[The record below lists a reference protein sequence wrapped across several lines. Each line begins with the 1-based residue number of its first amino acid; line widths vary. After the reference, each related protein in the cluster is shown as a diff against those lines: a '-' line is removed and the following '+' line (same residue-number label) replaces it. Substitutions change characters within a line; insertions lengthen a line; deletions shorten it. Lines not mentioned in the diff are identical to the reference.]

1 VSQKLHNATAGN
13 REEMFLGAILLAEA
27 VSSNRAVLRLS
38 AVSLGITIA
47 MFSSWQ
53 TTTRLRCD
61 NTLSAGTIG
70 CSYSYSLNF

>member
-1 VSQKLHNATAGN
+1 VSQKLHSDTAGN
-13 REEMFLGAILLAEA
+13 REEMFLGAILLVEA

-38 AVSLGITIA
+38 VVSLGITIA

-61 NTLSAGTIG
+61 TLSAGTIG
-70 CSYSYSLNF
+70 CSYSYSLNC